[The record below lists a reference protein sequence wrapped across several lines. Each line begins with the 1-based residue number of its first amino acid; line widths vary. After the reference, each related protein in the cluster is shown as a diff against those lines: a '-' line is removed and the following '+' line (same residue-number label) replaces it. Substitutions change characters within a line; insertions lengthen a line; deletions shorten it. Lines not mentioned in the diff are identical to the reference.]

1 MTTNTGKYSN
11 LLQRPD
17 KPALGRGRVQWGVK
31 HALRHA
37 SEPITTGEA
46 MKRAYSRRKRLG
58 KPLADA
64 TMPTPVG
71 RWTRSRFELG
81 VDRVVA
87 GRGYGGLRRSPP
99 ATMIDNAGLLAT
111 STNCLQG
118 DPRIR

>member
-64 TMPTPVG
+64 LCLHPSGAGPDRG
-71 RWTRSRFELG
+71 SSWAWTGSWQA
-81 VDRVVA
+81 VVMA
-87 GRGYGGLRRSPP
+87 V
-99 ATMIDNAGLLAT
+99 
-111 STNCLQG
+111 
-118 DPRIR
+118 